1 MTTQAPPAVP
11 WFLRVPAVV
20 ALSVVGAGLGLA
32 VIWFYP
38 HSGPDEAFLARPM
51 VGRERREPSEGPP
64 PARARHLARLNQ
76 REVKGRLRSVQYRHV
91 SKSGTTPCLP
101 KPNQALSHQPR
112 EPQHT

>member
-38 HSGPDEAFLARPM
+38 HSGPDEAFLARLKWWEENAASLQKRHHLQEPGIWKRLLNQNTQQPTG
-51 VGRERREPSEGPP
+51 VARQREPSPTADAGSTGV
-64 PARARHLARLNQ
+64 R
-76 REVKGRLRSVQYRHV
+76 
-91 SKSGTTPCLP
+91 
-101 KPNQALSHQPR
+101 
-112 EPQHT
+112 